1 MSLRAQP
8 EQKALLA
15 RAAAIKAT
23 GLTDFVLR
31 TALREAEAV
40 VEQAERV
47 KLSARDSQRVLDL
60 LENPPAANERLRAV
74 IAAMPKP
81 K

>member
-8 EQKALLA
+8 AQKALLA
-15 RAAAIKAT
+15 RAAAIRST

-31 TALREAEAV
+31 TALREAEAI
-40 VEQAERV
+40 VEEAERV
-47 KLSARDSQRVLDL
+47 TLSARDSQRVLDI
-60 LENPPAANERLRAV
+60 LENPPAANERLRAA
-74 IAAMPKP
+74 IAALPKP